1 MFGKVDTWLEG
12 GRDVQ
17 MSEIQKRFIKNR
29 KMGLES
35 GQRTPLPALSLF
47 FDTVD
52 ERAENN
58 SQNWQMKIVN
68 NSIRHSISQHN
79 CLRLSYIFRR
89 GTGVFHLPL
98 PIKYSPI
105 SIPLGTPWGWP
116 VWTSKDLQNTELRH
130 SVAHYPTSLAFLL
143 PLLQNTSFQNVSLSK
158 KK

>member
-89 GTGVFHLPL
+89 GTGCFPFAPPDQILTHL
-98 PIKYSPI
+98 
-105 SIPLGTPWGWP
+105 
-116 VWTSKDLQNTELRH
+116 
-130 SVAHYPTSLAFLL
+130 YPTWYPMRLTCMDIKGL
-143 PLLQNTSFQNVSLSK
+143 TEY
-158 KK
+158 